1 MSGNAIPTIDRD
13 SYSAVLSS
21 YLPAPI
27 RTEADNERA
36 LSQIEALMNQ
46 PSLTAAETDLLELL
60 TQLVER
66 FEAEHYAFPSEDQAT
81 PLEML
86 QFLMESNELKQ
97 ADFVGVIGFKGVVSE
112 VVNGKRGISKG
123 MAIAL
128 SKRFNVDA
136 GLFLF

>member
-1 MSGNAIPTIDRD
+1 M
-13 SYSAVLSS
+13 
-21 YLPAPI
+21 
-27 RTEADNERA
+27 
-36 LSQIEALMNQ
+36 
-46 PSLTAAETDLLELL
+46 
-60 TQLVER
+60 QLVER
-66 FEAEHYAFPSEDQAT
+66 FEAEHYAFPSEHQAT

-97 ADFVGVIGFKGVVSE
+97 ADFVGVIGSKGVVSE

-136 GLFLF
+136 GLFLSQDDL